1 MSMIFLRGCVVP
13 HLDEKDKKRL
23 VRSMQSGSAWKG
35 KKENAYLSFCRKAEA
50 ERCKLLQT

>member
-23 VRSMQSGSAWKG
+23 VRPMQSGSAWKG

-50 ERCKLLQT
+50 SSASFC